1 MKKLIGITLITSIL
15 FSCNGKDDTYPTNHE
30 LRAELTQA
38 KHETEILKLQHELDL
53 AKANRVNAIP
63 GVMDA
68 TENSNYRYA
77 YLGTPL
83 PADSR
88 RTQPVDNAWTDHE
101 TSTTEASKTEKTTPA
116 AETKSAGSP
125 AAGSPTAG
133 SPTAGSPTAGEAKK
147 KKGMS
152 TPVKGAL
159 IGAGVG
165 AATGAVVAKNNRV
178 KGAVIGA
185 VVGAGAGA
193 GTGVIIDKRK
203 EKKAESTPYFASN
216 TFLK

>member
-1 MKKLIGITLITSIL
+1 MKNLVGITVIASIL
-15 FSCNGKDDTYPTNHE
+15 FSCNGVNDTNPANPSNAE
-30 LRAELTQA
+30 LQAELTQA

-53 AKANRVNAIP
+53 VKAERGNTDPTLLA
-63 GVMDA
+63 A
-68 TENSNYRYA
+68 LENSNARNA
-77 YLGTPL
+77 YLGNTF

-88 RTQPVDNAWTDHE
+88 RTQPVDNEWTEHE
-101 TSTTEASKTEKTTPA
+101 TKSTDNYKTDKSTPSVGTPTVKTKPA
-116 AETKSAGSP
+116 AEV
-125 AAGSPTAG
+125 
-133 SPTAGSPTAGEAKK
+133 KK

-165 AATGAVVAKNNRV
+165 AATGAVVAKNHRV

-185 VVGAGAGA
+185 VIGAGAGA

-216 TFLK
+216 IFLK

>member
-1 MKKLIGITLITSIL
+1 MKKLIGITLIASVL
-15 FSCNGKDDTYPTNHE
+15 VSCNAVNDTNPANPSNAE

-53 AKANRVNAIP
+53 AKVDSKGTDPALLA
-63 GVMDA
+63 A
-68 TENSNYRYA
+68 LENSNTRYG
-77 YLGTPL
+77 YLGSPL

-88 RTQPVDNAWTDHE
+88 RTQPVDNEWTEHE
-101 TSTTEASKTEKTTPA
+101 TKSTDAYKTEKTTPA
-116 AETKSAGSP
+116 VETKSA
-125 AAGSPTAG
+125 A
-133 SPTAGSPTAGEAKK
+133 EVKK

-193 GTGVIIDKRK
+193 GTGIIIDKRK

>member
-1 MKKLIGITLITSIL
+1 MKKLIGIALIASTLY
-15 FSCNGKDDTYPTNHE
+15 SCGGIDNQKSENQSNAALQIE
-30 LRAELTQA
+30 LAQA
-38 KHETEILKLQHELDL
+38 KQENEILKLRHELGML
-53 AKANRVNAIP
+53 KAEQETADPARVA
-63 GVMDA
+63 A
-68 TENSNYRYA
+68 LENSNARYA
-77 YLGTPL
+77 YFGNTL
-83 PADSR
+83 PTDTR
-88 RTQPVDNAWTDHE
+88 HTQQVDNEWTENEAKSTDAYKSGNKAPTAE
-101 TSTTEASKTEKTTPA
+101 TKPA
-116 AETKSAGSP
+116 AEV
-125 AAGSPTAG
+125 
-133 SPTAGSPTAGEAKK
+133 K

-165 AATGAVVAKNNRV
+165 AATGAIVAKNNRV

-216 TFLK
+216 TFLR

>member
-1 MKKLIGITLITSIL
+1 MKKLIGIAVIAGAL
-15 FSCNGKDDTYPTNHE
+15 FSCNGVNNTNPANPSNAE
-30 LRAELTQA
+30 LQAELTQA
-38 KHETEILKLQHELDL
+38 KHETEILKLQYELDL
-53 AKANRVNAIP
+53 VKAKGEGTDPALLA
-63 GVMDA
+63 A
-68 TENSNYRYA
+68 LENSNARNA
-77 YLGTPL
+77 YLGNAL
-83 PADSR
+83 PTDSR
-88 RTQPVDNAWTDHE
+88 RTQPVDNEWTEHE
-101 TSTTEASKTEKTTPA
+101 TNSTDAYKSDKT
-116 AETKSAGSP
+116 
-125 AAGSPTAG
+125 SPTVGA
-133 SPTAGSPTAGEAKK
+133 PTAEVKK

-165 AATGAVVAKNNRV
+165 AATGAIVAKNNRV
-178 KGAVIGA
+178 KGAVTGA

>member
-1 MKKLIGITLITSIL
+1 MKNLIGVAVIASAM
-15 FSCNGKDDTYPTNHE
+15 FSCNGVNNTNPANLSNAE
-30 LRAELTQA
+30 LQAELTQA

-53 AKANRVNAIP
+53 VKATGANPDPALLT
-63 GVMDA
+63 A
-68 TENSNYRYA
+68 LENSNARNA
-77 YLGTPL
+77 YLGNAL

-88 RTQPVDNAWTDHE
+88 RTQPVDNEWTEHE
-101 TSTTEASKTEKTTPA
+101 TNSTDAYKSDKTSPGVGTPTV
-116 AETKSAGSP
+116 ETKPVS
-125 AAGSPTAG
+125 
-133 SPTAGSPTAGEAKK
+133 EVKK

>member
-1 MKKLIGITLITSIL
+1 MKNLIGIAVIAGAM
-15 FSCNGKDDTYPTNHE
+15 FSCNGVNNTNPANPSNAE
-30 LRAELTQA
+30 LQAELTQA

-53 AKANRVNAIP
+53 VKANGGNTDPALL
-63 GVMDA
+63 A
-68 TENSNYRYA
+68 ALENSNARNA
-77 YLGTPL
+77 YLGNAL
-83 PADSR
+83 PTDSR
-88 RTQPVDNAWTDHE
+88 RTQSVDNEWTDHE
-101 TSTTEASKTEKTTPA
+101 TKSADAYKTEKSTPTVETKPA
-116 AETKSAGSP
+116 AEV
-125 AAGSPTAG
+125 
-133 SPTAGSPTAGEAKK
+133 KK

-165 AATGAVVAKNNRV
+165 AATGAVVAKNHRV

>member
-1 MKKLIGITLITSIL
+1 MKKLIGMTLIASAM
-15 FSCNGKDDTYPTNHE
+15 FACNGVNNTNPSTAE
-30 LRAELTQA
+30 LQAELTQA

-53 AKANRVNAIP
+53 VKAQQENADP
-63 GVMDA
+63 A
-68 TENSNYRYA
+68 LLAALENSNARNA
-77 YLGTPL
+77 YLGNAL
-83 PADSR
+83 PTDSH
-88 RTQPVDNAWTDHE
+88 RTQQVDNPWTE
-101 TSTTEASKTEKTTPA
+101 QSSTDAYKTTPT
-116 AETKSAGSP
+116 AETK
-125 AAGSPTAG
+125 PTA
-133 SPTAGSPTAGEAKK
+133 EVKK

-165 AATGAVVAKNNRV
+165 AATGAIVAKNNRV

-216 TFLK
+216 TFLR